1 MRRAV
6 VAAGAVLTA
15 TWWPATRTF
24 AADATPPPRTGPSPS
39 ATTPAAGLGS
49 SGHGTGFV
57 VLAVIIVAAL
67 LFSTWRL
74 RRDR

>member
-1 MRRAV
+1 MTRRAMAV
-6 VAAGAVLTA
+6 VGTLLAGVAWIAVPGRAVSPT
-15 TWWPATRTF
+15 
-24 AADATPPPRTGPSPS
+24 PSPS
-39 ATTPAAGLGS
+39 RTAGLGS
-49 SGHGTGFV
+49 TGGGPGFV